1 VCFKSAVNFILLIFF
16 YADYYQVQ
24 DIELFKYQLL
34 QMYNGW
40 VVVSFVAFDEVKI
53 VTYYEGVTHN

>member
-1 VCFKSAVNFILLIFF
+1 VCFKSAVYLILLICF

-34 QMYNGW
+34 QMYSEW

-53 VTYYEGVTHN
+53 VTHY

>member
-34 QMYNGW
+34 QINSEW

-53 VTYYEGVTHN
+53 VTHY

>member
-1 VCFKSAVNFILLIFF
+1 VCFKSAVYFILLIFF

-34 QMYNGW
+34 QMYSEW
-40 VVVSFVAFDEVKI
+40 VVVSIVAFDEVKI
-53 VTYYEGVTHN
+53 VTLTRG

>member
-1 VCFKSAVNFILLIFF
+1 MCFKSAVYFILLIFF

-34 QMYNGW
+34 QMYSEW
-40 VVVSFVAFDEVKI
+40 VVVSIVAFDEVKI
-53 VTYYEGVTHN
+53 VTLTRG